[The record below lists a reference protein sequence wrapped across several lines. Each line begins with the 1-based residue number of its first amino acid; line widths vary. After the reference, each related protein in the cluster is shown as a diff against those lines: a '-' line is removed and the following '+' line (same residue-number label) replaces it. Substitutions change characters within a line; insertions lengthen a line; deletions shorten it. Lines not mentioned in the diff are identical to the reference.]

1 MTQKWRQNVDRRMR
15 GGMAWS
21 VARHA
26 GTKSPRKPPC
36 KQPLDHNTTTCFD
49 YDWLPL
55 AGQGGDLGY
64 IPASKTQEMK
74 EFCALGVKEIYSEN
88 FFMWMLIALA
98 DEPPE
103 FSRGVIVPSAQYG
116 KRTWHKHY
124 RPEQHFFHPVAQHGK
139 KPSRGEKPYNAAQD
153 WPQIE
158 AVYNKAR
165 GSNPQLLPKECL
177 SCDTEFKMNQKCM
190 QDKGVSP
197 DRLKDANLFGFG
209 AMGGDAKTAP
219 FSICSGDRFAVFTK
233 GEVLSVNADSL
244 TVKLSFSSPGT
255 VYVWLRPSVSSTVTA
270 TEITT
275 HGEKMVVAG
284 EATIS
289 AVGREQ
295 EWQVYIVSVDTNN
308 NQSPVELALVVAK

>member
-1 MTQKWRQNVDRRMR
+1 MSQKCRQNVDRRMR

-36 KQPLDHNTTTCFD
+36 QQPLDHDTTTCFD

-55 AGQGGDLGY
+55 AGQGGDMGY
-64 IPASKTQEMK
+64 IPASKMQAMK
-74 EFCALGVKEIYSEN
+74 EFCALGVTEMYIEN
-88 FFMWMLIALA
+88 MFMWMLIALA

-116 KRTWHKHY
+116 KRTWRTHY

-139 KPSRGEKPYNAAQD
+139 RPARGEKPYNAAQD
-153 WPQIE
+153 WPKIE

-165 GSNPQLLPKECL
+165 GTTPQLLPKECL

-190 QDKGVSP
+190 QDKRVPG
-197 DRLKDANLFGFG
+197 DRVKDANVFGFG
-209 AMGGDAKTAP
+209 VMGGDAKTAP
-219 FSICSGDRFAVFTK
+219 FSICGGDRFAVFTK
-233 GEVLSVNADSL
+233 GEIVSIKPTSL

-255 VYVWLRPSVSSTVTA
+255 VYVWLRPSVPGAVA
-270 TEITT
+270 ARDVVA
-275 HGEKMVVAG
+275 HGERLVVAG
-284 EATIS
+284 NTTIS
-289 AVGREQ
+289 AVGPEQ
-295 EWQVYIVSVDTNN
+295 EWQVHVVSMDTNSN
-308 NQSPVELALVVAK
+308 LSPVELAMVVKK